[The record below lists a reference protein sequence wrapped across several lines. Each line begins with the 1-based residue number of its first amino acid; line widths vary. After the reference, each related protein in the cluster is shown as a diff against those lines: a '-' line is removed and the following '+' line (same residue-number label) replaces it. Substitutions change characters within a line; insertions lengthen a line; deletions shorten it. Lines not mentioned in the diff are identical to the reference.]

1 MPKIRKDKSK
11 AKNNVVPFR
20 ADEKSS
26 IEEEQTQRQGEQDR
40 LNSILRDKYNEMLK
54 IIDTSSIE
62 KQWGLYALLF
72 HAKQTA
78 AFDLHPS
85 EYVRAND
92 ASSKEIIKNQ
102 REYLEE
108 NCSEF
113 INKDMEIK
121 ENNKKVLH

>member
-113 INKDMEIK
+113 INEDMEIK
-121 ENNKKVLH
+121 ENNKKVIH

>member
-11 AKNNVVPFR
+11 AKNNVVSFR
-20 ADEKSS
+20 ADKKNS
-26 IEEEQTQRQGEQDR
+26 IEEEQTQRQSEQDR
-40 LNSILRDKYNEMLK
+40 LNSILRDKCNEMLK

-92 ASSKEIIKNQ
+92 ASSKEIVKNQ

-108 NCSEF
+108 NYSEF
-113 INKDMEIK
+113 INEDTDIK

>member
-1 MPKIRKDKSK
+1 MPKIRKSKTKLKS
-11 AKNNVVPFR
+11 NIVPFR
-20 ADEKSS
+20 ADEKNS
-26 IEEEQTQRQGEQDR
+26 IEEEQTQRQVEQDR
-40 LNSILRDKYNEMLK
+40 LNSILRDKCTEMLK
-54 IIDTSSIE
+54 VINTSSIE
-62 KQWGLYALLF
+62 KEWGLYALLF

-85 EYVRAND
+85 EYIRANN
-92 ASSKEIIKNQ
+92 ASSKEIVKNQ

-113 INKDMEIK
+113 INEDIEIK

>member
-92 ASSKEIIKNQ
+92 ASSKEIVKNQ

-113 INKDMEIK
+113 INEDTDIK
-121 ENNKKVLH
+121 EKNKKVLH

>member
-1 MPKIRKDKSK
+1 MPKIRKNKSK

-20 ADEKSS
+20 TDEKSS
-26 IEEEQTQRQGEQDR
+26 IEEEQTQRQSEQDR
-40 LNSILRDKYNEMLK
+40 LNSILRDKCNEMLK
-54 IIDTSSIE
+54 IINTSSIE
-62 KQWGLYALLF
+62 KEWGLYALLF

-92 ASSKEIIKNQ
+92 ASSKEIVKNQ

-113 INKDMEIK
+113 INEDMEIK
-121 ENNKKVLH
+121 ENNKKVIH

>member
-1 MPKIRKDKSK
+1 MPKIRKNKSK

-26 IEEEQTQRQGEQDR
+26 IEEEQTQRQSEQDR
-40 LNSILRDKYNEMLK
+40 LNSILRDKCNEMLK
-54 IIDTSSIE
+54 IINTSSIE
-62 KQWGLYALLF
+62 KEWGLYALLF

-92 ASSKEIIKNQ
+92 ASSKEIVKNQ

-113 INKDMEIK
+113 INEDMEIK
-121 ENNKKVLH
+121 ENNKKVIH

>member
-1 MPKIRKDKSK
+1 MPKIRKNKSK

-20 ADEKSS
+20 ADERSS
-26 IEEEQTQRQGEQDR
+26 IDEEQTQRQSEQDR
-40 LNSILRDKYNEMLK
+40 LNSILRDKCNEMLK
-54 IIDTSSIE
+54 IINTSSIE
-62 KQWGLYALLF
+62 KEWGLYALLF

-92 ASSKEIIKNQ
+92 ASSKEIVKNQ

-108 NCSEF
+108 NFSSF
-113 INKDMEIK
+113 
-121 ENNKKVLH
+121 HHYFFF